1 MNKDIESVLERLDI
15 IKYGWIGKDKVLH
28 KYSKQEFFL
37 DNYRLM
43 SIDETLSNNVGTNF
57 ENACVAKKLLDDLNI
72 DSHIYFFIYEDKL
85 VATHAICIANID
97 KKYYSLE
104 NNWILDNNRREFD
117 SIDELFK
124 LVKTQLRKTYVIEPF
139 EDDKVSIYK
148 LDSLKDGLGYKD
160 LLGSVRNDGISC

>member
-1 MNKDIESVLERLDI
+1 MNKDIESVLERLDK

-28 KYSKQEFFL
+28 KYSKQDFFL
-37 DNYRLM
+37 SNYRLM

-72 DSHIYFFIYEDKL
+72 ESHIYFFIYEDKQI
-85 VATHAICIANID
+85 ATHAICIAYID
-97 KKYYSLE
+97 DKYYSLE

-117 SIDELFK
+117 NIDDLIK

-139 EDDKVSIYK
+139 EDEKVSMFIVDK
-148 LDSLKDGLGYKD
+148 LQEGLGYKE
-160 LLGSVRNDGISC
+160 LLESVR

>member
-124 LVKTQLRKTYVIEPF
+124 LVKTQLRNH
-139 EDDKVSIYK
+139 
-148 LDSLKDGLGYKD
+148 G
-160 LLGSVRNDGISC
+160 

>member
-1 MNKDIESVLERLDI
+1 MNKDIESVLERLDK

-43 SIDETLSNNVGTNF
+43 SIEDTLSNNVGTNF
-57 ENACVAKKLLDDLNI
+57 ENACVAKKLLNDLNI
-72 DSHIYFFIYEDKL
+72 ESNIYFFIYEDKHI
-85 VATHAICIANID
+85 ASHAICIANID
-97 KKYYSLE
+97 NKYYSLE

-117 SIDELFK
+117 SIEDIFK

-139 EDDKVSIYK
+139 EEDKVSIYK
-148 LDSLKDGLGYKD
+148 VDSLKDGLGYD
-160 LLGSVRNDGISC
+160 ELLESVKS

>member
-1 MNKDIESVLERLDI
+1 MNKDIESVLDRLDK

-43 SIDETLSNNVGTNF
+43 SIEDTLSNNVGTNF

-72 DSHIYFFIYEDKL
+72 DSHIYLFVYTDKPI
-85 VATHAICIANID
+85 ASHAICIANID
-97 KKYYSLE
+97 DKYYSLE

-117 SIDELFK
+117 SIEDIFK

-139 EDDKVSIYK
+139 EEDKVSIYK
-148 LDSLKDGLGYKD
+148 VDSLKDGLGYD
-160 LLGSVRNDGISC
+160 ELLESVRS

>member
-1 MNKDIESVLERLDI
+1 MNKDIESVLDRLDQ

-28 KYSKQEFFL
+28 KYSKQDFFL

-43 SIDETLSNNVGTNF
+43 SIEETMENNVGTNF

-72 DSHIYFFIYEDKL
+72 ESHIYFFIYEDKQI
-85 VATHAICIANID
+85 ATHAICIANID
-97 KKYYSLE
+97 DKYYSLE

-117 SIDELFK
+117 NIEDLFK

-139 EDDKVSIYK
+139 EDNKVSMFK
-148 LDSLKDGLGYKD
+148 VDSLQSGLGYKE
-160 LLGSVRNDGISC
+160 LLESVR

>member
-1 MNKDIESVLERLDI
+1 MNKDIESVLERLDQ

-28 KYSKQEFFL
+28 KYSKQDFFL
-37 DNYRLM
+37 SNYKLM

-72 DSHIYFFIYEDKL
+72 ESHIYFFIYEDKQI
-85 VATHAICIANID
+85 ATHAICIANID
-97 KKYYSLE
+97 DKYYSLE

-117 SIDELFK
+117 NIDDLIK

-139 EDDKVSIYK
+139 EDEKVSMFIVDK
-148 LDSLKDGLGYKD
+148 LQEGLGYKE
-160 LLGSVRNDGISC
+160 LLESVR

>member
-1 MNKDIESVLERLDI
+1 MNKDIESVLERLDQ

-28 KYSKQEFFL
+28 KYSKQDFFL
-37 DNYRLM
+37 SNYRLM

-72 DSHIYFFIYEDKL
+72 ESHIYFFIYEDKQI
-85 VATHAICIANID
+85 ATHAICIAHID
-97 KKYYSLE
+97 DKYYSLE

-117 SIDELFK
+117 NIDDLIK

-139 EDDKVSIYK
+139 EDEKVSMFIVDK
-148 LDSLKDGLGYKD
+148 LQEGLGYKE
-160 LLGSVRNDGISC
+160 LLESVR

>member
-148 LDSLKDGLGYKD
+148 LDRLKDGLGYKD

>member
-1 MNKDIESVLERLDI
+1 MNKDIESVLERLDQ

-28 KYSKQEFFL
+28 KYSKQDFFL
-37 DNYRLM
+37 SNYRLM

-72 DSHIYFFIYEDKL
+72 ESHIYFFIYEDKQI
-85 VATHAICIANID
+85 ATHAICIANID
-97 KKYYSLE
+97 DKYYSLE

-117 SIDELFK
+117 NIDDLIK

-139 EDDKVSIYK
+139 EDEKVSMFIVDK
-148 LDSLKDGLGYKD
+148 LQEGLGYKE
-160 LLGSVRNDGISC
+160 LLESVR